1 MFLSKEKYDNI
12 MLQLCRIRTEISTKD
27 ECGEACRM
35 CEHAIGAASPG
46 GDIVLVCEKKL
57 KAVCSDF
64 SPRILTDICS
74 GNSRKVQT

>member
-1 MFLSKEKYDNI
+1 MFLSREKYDDI
-12 MLQLCRIRTEISTKD
+12 MLQLCRIRTEIATKD

-35 CEHAIGAASPG
+35 CEHAIGAASP
-46 GDIVLVCEKKL
+46 CEKKL

-74 GNSRKVQT
+74 GNSRNVQT

>member
-46 GDIVLVCEKKL
+46 GDIVLVCEKK
-57 KAVCSDF
+57 A
-64 SPRILTDICS
+64 
-74 GNSRKVQT
+74 

>member
-27 ECGEACRM
+27 ECGEAFRM

-46 GDIVLVCEKKL
+46 GDIVLVCEKNL

-74 GNSRKVQT
+74 GNSRNVQT

>member
-1 MFLSKEKYDNI
+1 
-12 MLQLCRIRTEISTKD
+12 
-27 ECGEACRM
+27 M

-74 GNSRKVQT
+74 GNSRNVQT

>member
-35 CEHAIGAASPG
+35 CDRRGQPRRRHRAC
-46 GDIVLVCEKKL
+46 LRKK
-57 KAVCSDF
+57 A
-64 SPRILTDICS
+64 
-74 GNSRKVQT
+74 

>member
-12 MLQLCRIRTEISTKD
+12 MLQLCRIRTEISTK
-27 ECGEACRM
+27 EACRM

-74 GNSRKVQT
+74 GNSRNVQT